1 MSVAI
6 RRARPGDAERL
17 RTIARE
23 AYANYVPR
31 IGREPAPMSAEY
43 AAAVAAGHAIVI
55 EQDETVAGYL
65 IGYPANGA
73 YLIENVAVDPAHQ
86 GRGLGGALLRS
97 AIDEAKR
104 RKLSNVWLFT
114 NAAMTENL
122 ALYAHLGFV
131 ETHRTL
137 EHGFNR
143 VYMRLAL

>member
-1 MSVAI
+1 M
-6 RRARPGDAERL
+6 
-17 RTIARE
+17 
-23 AYANYVPR
+23 
-31 IGREPAPMSAEY
+31 
-43 AAAVAAGHAIVI
+43 I
-55 EQDETVAGYL
+55 EQDETVAGFL

-122 ALYAHLGFV
+122 ALYTHLGFV
-131 ETHRTL
+131 VTHRAV
-137 EHGFNR
+137 EHGYDR
-143 VYMRLAL
+143 VYMRHSL